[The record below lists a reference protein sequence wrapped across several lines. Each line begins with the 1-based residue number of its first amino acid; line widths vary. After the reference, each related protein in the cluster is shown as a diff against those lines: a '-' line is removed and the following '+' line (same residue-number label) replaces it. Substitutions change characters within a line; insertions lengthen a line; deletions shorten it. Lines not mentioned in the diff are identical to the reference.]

1 MLSAAPRSLSA
12 PHTIGSACHFDKKKL
27 LFLTASIVI
36 IIIKILMRPCIQLGQ
51 QKLIFRSSPILNAHR
66 QNNDEAPHILG
77 HLDDA
82 DGKDN
87 DDDDI

>member
-12 PHTIGSACHFDKKKL
+12 PHTIGSACHFDKKL
-27 LFLTASIVI
+27 LFSTASIVI

-51 QKLIFRSSPILNAHR
+51 LVTLTKSSILNAHR
-66 QNNDEAPHILG
+66 QNNDKAPHILG

-87 DDDDI
+87 DDI

>member
-1 MLSAAPRSLSA
+1 
-12 PHTIGSACHFDKKKL
+12 
-27 LFLTASIVI
+27 
-36 IIIKILMRPCIQLGQ
+36 MRPCIQLGQ
-51 QKLIFRSSPILNAHR
+51 LVTLTKSSILNAHR